1 MIKQQGTFR
10 LKFYEL
16 VENYQY
22 IEGWL
27 EYIYAWFNKRGLL
40 EGLEEVEKT
49 NLRRLLDLV
58 KGGKNDSGE
67 PIFTDI
73 EISDLVRIV
82 ERRNFWIHSAL
93 FDLPFDN
100 RTDELKKDCHKQQM
114 EEDLRLSRKYRE
126 ILYNKQNA
134 LHNDSSDCK

>member
-27 EYIYAWFNKRGLL
+27 EYIYAWFSKRGLL
-40 EGLEEVEKT
+40 EGLSEVEKT
-49 NLRRLLDLV
+49 NLSRLLYLV
-58 KGGKNDSGE
+58 KDSKDETGK
-67 PIFTDI
+67 PIFTDT
-73 EISDLVRIV
+73 EISDLERIV

-93 FDLPFDN
+93 FDLPFDY
-100 RTDELKKDCHKQQM
+100 RTDELKKDCHKKQM
-114 EEDLRLSRKYRE
+114 EEDLKLSEKYRE
-126 ILYNKQNA
+126 ILFEKQYALYNSN
-134 LHNDSSDCK
+134 SDCK